1 MLNQRQIEAF
11 RAVMISGGVT
21 TAATALR
28 ISQPAVSRLIR
39 DLEARIGVA
48 LFERR
53 TGGRLRPTTDAATL
67 FHDVERYFISLEQIS
82 QSAASLRRRSLGSLR
97 VASLPALYVRLLP
110 RFIGRFLAQRPDL
123 DIELV
128 GNSSEAVIDLVS
140 SGRCDIGFVDL
151 PFEHARIRRYEL
163 ASVPAVAAIPLSHG
177 LAAKAVLAPADF
189 SAEPFI
195 SIARATQLRTRIDAF
210 FMTQGIHRELGPETP
225 LSMVACSLVAAGA
238 GLAIVDPF
246 TADSVAEPKVCF
258 KPLEPQIEVQFSLIT
273 AADAR
278 LPGSARD
285 FISGIQQEFALFAQS
300 CLQRLRASR

>member
-1 MLNQRQIEAF
+1 MINQRQIEAF
-11 RAVMISGGVT
+11 RAVMISGGMT
-21 TAATALR
+21 TAAAALR

-39 DLEARIGVA
+39 DLEERIGVA

-67 FHDVERYFISLEQIS
+67 FNDVERYFISLDQIS
-82 QSAASLRRRSLGSLR
+82 QSAAALRRRSLGSLR

-110 RFIGRFLAQRPDL
+110 QFIGRFLMQRPEL

-128 GNSSEAVIDLVS
+128 GNSSETVIELVS

-151 PFEHARIRRYEL
+151 PFEHTRVTRHEL
-163 ASVPAVAAIPLSHG
+163 AKVSAVAAVPLDHA
-177 LAAKAVLAPADF
+177 LAAKSVLEPADF

-195 SIARATQLRTRIDAF
+195 SIARSTQLRTRIDAF
-210 FMTQGIHRELGPETP
+210 FMTQGIHRKLGPETP
-225 LSMVACSLVAAGA
+225 LSMVACSLAAAGA

-246 TADSVAEPKVCF
+246 TADSAAEPKICF
-258 KPLEPQIEVQFSLIT
+258 KALEPRIEVQFSLIT
-273 AADAR
+273 AVDAR

-285 FISGIQQEFALFAQS
+285 FIVGIQREFEAFGQAT
-300 CLQRLRASR
+300 RR

>member
-1 MLNQRQIEAF
+1 MINQRQIEAF
-11 RAVMISGGVT
+11 RAVMISGGMT
-21 TAATALR
+21 TAAVALR

-39 DLEARIGVA
+39 DLEDRIGVA

-67 FHDVERYFISLEQIS
+67 FHDVERYFVSLEQIS
-82 QSAASLRRRSLGSLR
+82 QSAADLRRRSLGSLK

-110 RFIGRFLAQRPDL
+110 QFIGRFLMQRPDL

-128 GNSSEAVIDLVS
+128 GNSSETVIDLVS

-151 PFEHARIRRYEL
+151 PFEHARVSRYEL
-163 ASVPAVAAIPLSHG
+163 ARVPAVAAVPLSHA
-177 LAAKAVLAPADF
+177 LAAKPVLEPADF

-195 SIARATQLRTRIDAF
+195 SIARSTQLRTRIDAF
-210 FMTQGIHRELGPETP
+210 FMTQGIHRKLGPETP

-246 TADSVAEPKVCF
+246 TADSVAEPKICF
-258 KPLEPQIEVQFSLIT
+258 KALAPRVDVQFSLMT

-285 FISGIQQEFALFAQS
+285 FISGIQQEFGLFAQ
-300 CLQRLRASR
+300 RASSV